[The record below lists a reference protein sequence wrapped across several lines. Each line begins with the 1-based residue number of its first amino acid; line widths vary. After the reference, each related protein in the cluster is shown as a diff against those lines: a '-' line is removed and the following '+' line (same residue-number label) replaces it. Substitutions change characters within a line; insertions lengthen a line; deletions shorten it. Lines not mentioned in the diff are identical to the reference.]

1 MYAEFDGLYPL
12 VIGLPDT
19 EQVAELTSCARTS
32 SHMVSTNPTQARDS
46 GPDVRRLKR
55 ARRKFLSYFPEG
67 FRDEDYIERGYKWDA
82 HCQWREALG
91 QNTFRTLLKQGRY
104 EEIALRAL
112 RIEGRTN
119 LIFSFEKMALRD
131 GIRGKGA
138 EIFAKALYQFLHGR
152 GSPRKRF
159 EDWVAALRAL
169 PRKQTRVVT
178 WPVATVFGFL
188 AQPDQHLFVKP
199 NVMRRAAEELGLSFK
214 YTSKPNWETYASA
227 LELAGELK
235 RTLRDL
241 RPKDMIDIQS
251 FLWVQG
257 SDEYPS

>member
-1 MYAEFDGLYPL
+1 MA
-12 VIGLPDT
+12 
-19 EQVAELTSCARTS
+19 
-32 SHMVSTNPTQARDS
+32 STNALQPRAANAKSASRQIKA
-46 GPDVRRLKR
+46 

-91 QNTFRTLLKQGRY
+91 ASTFRSLLREGRY
-104 EEIALRAL
+104 DEIAMRAL

-131 GIRGKGA
+131 GVKGKGA
-138 EIFAKALYQFLHGR
+138 EVFAKALYAFLHGR
-152 GSPRKRF
+152 GSMDKRF
-159 EDWVAALRAL
+159 ETWIEALASL
-169 PRKQTRVVT
+169 PRKQTRVLT

-188 AQPDQHLFVKP
+188 ADPDQHLFIKP
-199 NVMRRAAEELGLSFK
+199 NVMRRAAKEMGLDFAYASR
-214 YTSKPNWETYASA
+214 PNWRTYESA
-227 LELAGELK
+227 LQLAGALK
-235 RTLRDL
+235 REFHDL

-257 SDEYPS
+257 SDEYP